1 MNSMARYLMAGGQ
14 LALGLRRLKEESQ
27 GVLKAREMRRPL
39 ISQGISEGN
48 RMSRWE
54 AGLLLQSQ
62 TQRMIAL
69 PHLPCFHIWAPI
81 FRLYNFS
88 TET

>member
-39 ISQGISEGN
+39 VSQGISEGN

-62 TQRMIAL
+62 TQRMTAL
-69 PHLPCFHIWAPI
+69 PHLPCFHLWAPV
-81 FRLYNFS
+81 FRFYNFS
-88 TET
+88 IET